1 MQNAFLVFD
10 IGTGNTRVALVG
22 EDGSILDIAKENT
35 RMYTDPITSRAQYF
49 RPQEWKEAVFS
60 LIRRLLFDHPDVEI
74 RAITGSTLR
83 QGIVLVDHQ
92 GESIVGY
99 TNADRRGER
108 FMQELDWKRIWELTD
123 LSPSPIFSAIK
134 ILGTSRLQPEVLEQT
149 KFYTSI
155 SDWVGYVFTG
165 RAVWERAQAMQ
176 SALYDVENGCW
187 SQELCDLIGVD
198 IEKLP
203 ELADAGTVLG
213 TVRPEICK
221 ELGLRGEPVFV
232 VGTADTQSAVTAMQA
247 QVGELVTVSGT
258 TSPTLKIITDFCRY
272 PRTWVSP
279 TAEPGR
285 LMLEVNTASSGINL
299 QRFKDTMLADMS
311 YEHLNE
317 DAAQRGL
324 PQRNLPGM
332 YAVFLTGMHLDQ
344 DLLTGGF
351 VMSNPI
357 SVDTKREDY
366 FHALTLNI
374 GMSIS
379 RCIEKMKTL
388 QPLTHDYLIGCG
400 GGFSSPVVGQTV
412 ADLTGLKVRIFD
424 NWREATVYGGYV
436 LCCRAVGKPVPERRL
451 LQEIEPKPSEELQ
464 NYYKNWN
471 EMREHFKAFK
481 LK

>member
-1 MQNAFLVFD
+1 MQNAYLVFD

-22 EDGSILDIAKENT
+22 EDGAILDIAKENT
-35 RMYTDPITSRAQYF
+35 RMYPDPIASRAQYF
-49 RPQEWKEAVFS
+49 KPHEWQDAVFS
-60 LIRRLLFDHPDVEI
+60 LIRKLLAAHPDVTV
-74 RAITGSTLR
+74 RAVTGSTLR
-83 QGIVLVDHQ
+83 QGIVLVGHD
-92 GESIVGY
+92 GRSIVGY
-99 TNADRRGER
+99 TNADRRGEG

-134 ILGTSRLQPEVLEQT
+134 ILGTSKLQPQVLEQT

-155 SDWVGYVFTG
+155 SDWMGYVFTG

-176 SALYDVENGCW
+176 SALYDAVNGCW

-198 IEKLP
+198 IGKLP

-213 TVRPEICK
+213 PIRPEICQT
-221 ELGLRGEPVFV
+221 LGLAGEPVFV
-232 VGTADTQSAVTAMQA
+232 VGAADTQSAISAMQA
-247 QVGELVTVSGT
+247 EVGELVTVSGT
-258 TSPTLKIITDFCRY
+258 TSPTLKIITDFCKY

-299 QRFKDTMLADMS
+299 QRFKDTMLKDMP

-324 PQRNLPGM
+324 PERNLPGM

-357 SVDTKREDY
+357 SVDTKPEDY

-379 RCIEKMKTL
+379 MCIEKMKTL
-388 QPLTHDYLIGCG
+388 QPLEHDYLIGCG

-436 LCCRAVGKPVPERRL
+436 LCCRATGKPVPARR
-451 LQEIEPKPSEELQ
+451 QIAEICPKPSQALER
-464 NYYKNWN
+464 YYRNWK
-471 EMREHFKAFK
+471 EMREHFKEFK